1 MTASDTTHTAKLTAQ
16 WRRVFLTALAETSN
30 VAASCAIAGVTAS
43 RAYKLRRIEPDFA
56 RRWRIALLE
65 GYEHLEMEVLH
76 RLRFGAP
83 KDEEVKF
90 DTAAALRLLVLH
102 RETVA
107 RERVVREEET
117 VESAMRLFAI
127 KAADLRR
134 KVEARHPELIE
145 ARLRD
150 MGDAGR
156 ETCGA

>member
-1 MTASDTTHTAKLTAQ
+1 MTASDPTKTTAQ
-16 WRRVFLTALAETSN
+16 WRGAFLTALAETSN

-43 RAYKLRRIEPDFA
+43 RAYKLRRIDPAFA
-56 RRWRIALLE
+56 RLWRIALLE

-83 KDEEVKF
+83 RDEEVKF
-90 DTAAALRLLVLH
+90 DAAAALRLLVLH

-117 VESAMRLFAI
+117 VESAMRLFDI
-127 KAADLRR
+127 KAAELRR
-134 KVEARHPELIE
+134 KIEARHPELIE

-150 MGDAGR
+150 IGDAGR
-156 ETCGA
+156 ETRCA